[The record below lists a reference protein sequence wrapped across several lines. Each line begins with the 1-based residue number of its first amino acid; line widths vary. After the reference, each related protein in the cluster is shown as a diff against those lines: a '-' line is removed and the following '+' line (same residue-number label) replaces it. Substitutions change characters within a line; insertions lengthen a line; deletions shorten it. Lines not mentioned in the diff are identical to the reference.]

1 MAKTQFICLFS
12 VNIKTNQTTGYY
24 LMFLK
29 RGGWFLNKIYIPVK
43 VVNGILIAY
52 WELVAYFEA
61 VEEGEADTVTKF
73 DANEILSLLK
83 VK

>member
-1 MAKTQFICLFS
+1 M
-12 VNIKTNQTTGYY
+12 
-24 LMFLK
+24 
-29 RGGWFLNKIYIPVK
+29 
-43 VVNGILIAY
+43 AY

-61 VEEGEADTVTKF
+61 VEEGEANTVTKY